1 MLSFRQPTTSHF
13 AIPTALLYGWLP
25 LSSPAGASQSATRYV
40 GVPGYEAVLGTYED
54 EAAFHAYEDFSV
66 FCDFCE
72 TSTKLKIFAGG
83 TPTSLGTEVI
93 VIC

>member
-1 MLSFRQPTTSHF
+1 MAGYPYQ
-13 AIPTALLYGWLP
+13 AP
-25 LSSPAGASQSATRYV
+25 LGLRGRDAH
-40 GVPGYEAVLGTYED
+40 VPGYEAVLGTYED